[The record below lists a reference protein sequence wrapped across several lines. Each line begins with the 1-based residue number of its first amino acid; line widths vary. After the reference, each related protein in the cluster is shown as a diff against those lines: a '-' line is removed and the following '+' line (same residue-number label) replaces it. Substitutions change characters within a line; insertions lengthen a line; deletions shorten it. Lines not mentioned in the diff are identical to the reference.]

1 MVSITSGSRCVKCVG
16 VLWPAVSIGAAGT
29 VMLVGLCA
37 YVWFIQAHPESLT
50 KVISTVS
57 ILISH
62 VQTLS
67 IIMNL
72 RLSWPPSAEAVT
84 SAMVVNVLE
93 IETLRPECLVGED
106 GENVAFALLFHWV
119 RPARSKVAVFVA
131 PRLASTGSSVCI

>member
-1 MVSITSGSRCVKCVG
+1 
-16 VLWPAVSIGAAGT
+16 
-29 VMLVGLCA
+29 MLVGLA
-37 YVWFIQAHPESLT
+37 VYVWFIQTHPESLT

-84 SAMVVNVLE
+84 SAMVVNVFEL
-93 IETLRPECLVGED
+93 ETLRPECLAADVEVDDDAG
-106 GENVAFALLFHWV
+106 
-119 RPARSKVAVFVA
+119 
-131 PRLASTGSSVCI
+131 GSVWSWTA

>member
-1 MVSITSGSRCVKCVG
+1 MRSPLFSPLSSLISSILSS
-16 VLWPAVSIGAAGT
+16 VLSST
-29 VMLVGLCA
+29 D
-37 YVWFIQAHPESLT
+37 VWFIQTHPESLT

-93 IETLRPECLVGED
+93 LETLRPECLVGED

-131 PRLASTGSSVCI
+131 PRLASTGSSGCI